1 MSPVRSASHVSDR
14 YRGGAARKSA
24 CATAV
29 SEGCIGSRIRTVD
42 AVRGAVMI
50 LMALD
55 HGDFIHSAAMSFSP
69 TDLAHTTAAIFL
81 TRWVTHFC
89 APVFAFTA
97 GMGAFLWV
105 RRNRTTAQL
114 SRFLL
119 TRGLWLIVLEL
130 TVLRFILYLNIAFHN
145 TRIVLLVI
153 WMLGASIRFDGCVGG
168 VGTFTHSLAGS
179 REYRDH
185 YISQSPRSCCGCAV
199 RPGKVG
205 LGHSPPASDL
215 PRRWR

>member
-1 MSPVRSASHVSDR
+1 
-14 YRGGAARKSA
+14 
-24 CATAV
+24 
-29 SEGCIGSRIRTVD
+29 
-42 AVRGAVMI
+42 
-50 LMALD
+50 
-55 HGDFIHSAAMSFSP
+55 
-69 TDLAHTTAAIFL
+69 
-81 TRWVTHFC
+81 
-89 APVFAFTA
+89 
-97 GMGAFLWV
+97 MGAFLWV